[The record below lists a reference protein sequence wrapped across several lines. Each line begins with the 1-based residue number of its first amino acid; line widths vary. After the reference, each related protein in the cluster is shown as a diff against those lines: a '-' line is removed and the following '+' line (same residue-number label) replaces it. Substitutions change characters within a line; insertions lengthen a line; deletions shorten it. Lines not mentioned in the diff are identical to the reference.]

1 MEERGC
7 QPRVRGYTIRM
18 LQLSRRANKPRRNE
32 EMKKN
37 MEVFMKL
44 ISLLTVCLLSFVVC
58 AQAPQIA
65 EKDAPSKIAIASK
78 EEPGER
84 LIVTGQLFGPDGKT
98 PLAGGSVYVYH
109 TDAKGLYTPET
120 NDNRNPRLR
129 GYMRTDAQGRYEYS
143 TIKPAPYP
151 NNQIP
156 AHIHYVVNA
165 PAYAERIFEIV
176 FEGDPNINERIRHDA
191 AKEGSAFSIRTLTR
205 NQQGVWQCTQDIK
218 MRKQ

>member
-1 MEERGC
+1 
-7 QPRVRGYTIRM
+7 
-18 LQLSRRANKPRRNE
+18 
-32 EMKKN
+32 
-37 MEVFMKL
+37 MKL
-44 ISLLTVCLLSFVVC
+44 IGLIMTCLLSGAVC

-65 EKDAPSKIAIASK
+65 GKNAPSNITIAAK

-84 LIVTGQLFGPDGKT
+84 LIVAGQVFGPDGKT
-98 PLAGGSVYVYH
+98 PLADASVYVYH

-129 GYMRTDAQGRYEYS
+129 GYMRTDAQGRYEFS

-151 NNQIP
+151 NNRIP

-165 PAYAERIFEIV
+165 PGHQERVFEIV
-176 FEGDPNINERIRHDA
+176 FDGDPNIDERMRADA
-191 AKEGSAFSIRTLTR
+191 AKEGSAFSIRALTR
-205 NQQGVWQCTQDIK
+205 DQQGVWRCAQDVK